1 MGWLKYAACL
11 AFGLWAAPAVRQ
23 VEKLSLDDIT
33 AWAGN
38 GPLADSGAPFMG
50 VYYFHGMSG
59 VLLGDLTYCTS
70 WDSTTRIL
78 RCTFYDKTT
87 IFPDGSISRAERAL
101 DTSPTPPLSGIGAFR
116 LFSFL
121 HYAVDFHFNEQLTK
135 ATVVARPMLFSFIQR
150 LFFEE
155 TLEKVASKEFTAG
168 PWFKSEKD
176 ISLSGAWVRNNYA
189 PPTASEPSTGY
200 ALLPVLTKKGGLN
213 KANLARAKA
222 KNPNGDVV
230 IRVK

>member
-1 MGWLKYAACL
+1 MCSRSSHRAR
-11 AFGLWAAPAVRQ
+11 APPP
-23 VEKLSLDDIT
+23 LS
-33 AWAGN
+33 
-38 GPLADSGAPFMG
+38 
-50 VYYFHGMSG
+50 GMSG

-135 ATVVARPMLFSFIQR
+135 ATVVARPMLFS
-150 LFFEE
+150 
-155 TLEKVASKEFTAG
+155 
-168 PWFKSEKD
+168 
-176 ISLSGAWVRNNYA
+176 
-189 PPTASEPSTGY
+189 
-200 ALLPVLTKKGGLN
+200 
-213 KANLARAKA
+213 
-222 KNPNGDVV
+222 
-230 IRVK
+230 